1 MSYDNLSTEDN
12 AYICAMVLYLE
23 PTSFT
28 KVKRFD
34 EWLKAINEE
43 LHTLEKTN
51 TWSIF
56 YFSTW

>member
-1 MSYDNLSTEDN
+1 MLYDYLYTEDN
-12 AYICAMVLYLE
+12 AYICAIVFYLE

-43 LHTLEKTN
+43 LHALEKTN
-51 TWSIF
+51 TWSMC